1 MVGFVFFCFEGMYAC
16 ACVFVYVYIHIHMYK
31 FVYVRLLK
39 QLFVLLE
46 PPISLPQLLPKYL
59 RVYG

>member
-39 QLFVLLE
+39 QLFCFA
-46 PPISLPQLLPKYL
+46 
-59 RVYG
+59 